1 MQSTSGATATAG
13 RRSKLPASDAT
24 VALIVSEEE
33 DTSAAAVAA
42 TAADA
47 DDEDEGERSGD
58 WRPAM
63 KDAAQQ
69 SDECCIPK
77 TQAGPTFLNEP
88 PGPTLVWV
96 KSASGPR

>member
-33 DTSAAAVAA
+33 DTSAAAA

-69 SDECCIPK
+69 SDECCIPY

-88 PGPTLVWV
+88 PGPTFPWV
-96 KSASGPR
+96 KSATGPR